1 MSSGDSSSESVRAA
15 GQPAGEGAGREE
27 RGLDQLWLLWRRN
40 RVNKSGTR
48 VWEGRR
54 QNTEGRGCS
63 PGVMWSFPNTGRGG
77 ELGGRGGGGHK
88 TVGVQTQPHGSGLLV
103 LCGRVLT
110 PLLIGHLLQAGL
122 QLSHVLQQFLEVG
135 RSMRG

>member
-15 GQPAGEGAGREE
+15 GQPAGKGAGREE
-27 RGLDQLWLLWRRN
+27 RGLDQLWLLWRKN
-40 RVNKSGTR
+40 IVNKSGTR

-63 PGVMWSFPNTGRGG
+63 QRVTW
-77 ELGGRGGGGHK
+77 GGRVGWGCHK
-88 TVGVQTQPHGSGLLV
+88 TVGVQTQPHGGLLV

-110 PLLIGHLLQAGL
+110 PLLISHLLQVGL

-135 RSMRG
+135 RSVRG